1 MKKIGFIGAT
11 DKTDLIVYVAKV
23 LELLGKKVLVVDTTI
38 MQKTKYVVPSIS
50 PTKAYITDFDRV
62 DYAVGFDSSEN
73 LARYLGLKENEKI
86 DDLNYDYML
95 IDIDR
100 EDIID
105 NFEIEEYGKNYFVTT
120 FDIYSLRRG
129 IEILKNV
136 SGSFN
141 LSKILLNYDIK
152 KEDEEYLNYL
162 TMDSKVIWDE
172 FTIYIPL
179 LDENQRQIEDNQRV
193 YKARIRRLIPEYQE
207 GIIYIVQ
214 NILGDISVNKIKKT
228 IKEKENDS

>member
-105 NFEIEEYGKNYFVTT
+105 DFEIEEYGKNFFVTT

-136 SGSFN
+136 SGNYN
-141 LSKILLNYDIK
+141 LSRILLNYDMK
-152 KEDEEYLNYL
+152 KEDEEYLNYIS
-162 TMDSKVIWDE
+162 MDSKVIWDE

-179 LDENQRQIEDNQRV
+179 LDENQKQIEDNQRV

-214 NILGDISVNKIKKT
+214 NILGDISVNKIRK
-228 IKEKENDS
+228 IVKERESDS

>member
-11 DKTDLIVYVAKV
+11 DKTDLIVYVAKT
-23 LELLGKKVLVVDTTI
+23 LELLGKKVIVVDTTI

-50 PTKAYITDFDRV
+50 PTKTYITDFDNV
-62 DYAVGFDSSEN
+62 DYAVGFESAED
-73 LARYLGLKENEKI
+73 LARYLGIKENEKL

-100 EDIID
+100 EKTID
-105 NFEIEEYGKNYFVTT
+105 SFEIESIGKNYFVTA

-129 IEILKNV
+129 IEILKNL
-136 SGSFN
+136 SQSFK
-141 LSKILLNYDIK
+141 LSRVLMNYDIK

-162 TMDSKVIWDE
+162 SMDTKVEWDD

-193 YKARIRRLIPEYQE
+193 YKAKIKRLIPEYQE
-207 GIIYIVQ
+207 GIMYIVQ
-214 NILGDISVNKIKKT
+214 NILGDINIKKIRKF
-228 IKEKENDS
+228 IKERENN

>member
-11 DKTDLIVYVAKV
+11 DKTDLIVYVAKT
-23 LELLGKKVLVVDTTI
+23 LELLGKKVIVVDTTI

-50 PTKAYITDFDRV
+50 PTKTYITDFDNV
-62 DYAVGFDSSEN
+62 DYAVGFEN
-73 LARYLGLKENEKI
+73 AEDLARYLGIKENEKI
-86 DDLNYDYML
+86 DDLNYDYMI

-100 EDIID
+100 EKTMDS
-105 NFEIEEYGKNYFVTT
+105 FEIDGTEKNFFVTA

-129 IEILKNV
+129 IEILKNL
-136 SGSFN
+136 SQSFK
-141 LSKILLNYDIK
+141 LSRVLMNYNMK

-162 TMDSKVIWDE
+162 SMDTKVEWDD

-193 YKARIRRLIPEYQE
+193 YKAKIKRLIPEYQE
-207 GIIYIVQ
+207 GIMYIAQ
-214 NILGDISVNKIKKT
+214 NILGNINIKKIRKI
-228 IKEKENDS
+228 IKERENN

>member
-11 DKTDLIVYVAKV
+11 DKTDLIVYVAKT
-23 LELLGKKVLVVDTTI
+23 LELLGKKVIVVDTTI

-50 PTKAYITDFDRV
+50 PTKTYITDFDNV
-62 DYAVGFDSSEN
+62 DYAVGFESVED
-73 LARYLGLKENEKI
+73 LARYLDIKENEKI

-100 EDIID
+100 EKTID
-105 NFEIEEYGKNYFVTT
+105 SFEIESIGKNFFVTAY
-120 FDIYSLRRG
+120 DIYSLRRG
-129 IEILKNV
+129 IEILKNL
-136 SGSFN
+136 SQSFK
-141 LSKILLNYDIK
+141 LSRVLMNYDMK

-162 TMDSKVIWDE
+162 SMDTKVEWDD

-193 YKARIRRLIPEYQE
+193 YKAKIKRLIPEYQE

-214 NILGDISVNKIKKT
+214 NILGDINIKKIRKY
-228 IKEKENDS
+228 IKERENN

>member
-11 DKTDLIVYVAKV
+11 DKTDLIVYVAKT
-23 LELLGKKVLVVDTTI
+23 LELLGKKVIVVDTTI

-50 PTKAYITDFDRV
+50 PTKTYITDFDNV
-62 DYAVGFDSSEN
+62 DYAVGFESVED
-73 LARYLGLKENEKI
+73 LARYLGIKENEKI

-100 EDIID
+100 EKTID
-105 NFEIEEYGKNYFVTT
+105 SFEIESIGKNFFVTAY
-120 FDIYSLRRG
+120 DIYSLRRG
-129 IEILKNV
+129 IEILKNL
-136 SGSFN
+136 SQSFK
-141 LSKILLNYDIK
+141 LSRVLMNYDMK

-162 TMDSKVIWDE
+162 SMDTKVEWDD

-193 YKARIRRLIPEYQE
+193 YKAKIKRLIPEYQE

-214 NILGDISVNKIKKT
+214 NILGDINIKKIRKY
-228 IKEKENDS
+228 IKERENN

>member
-11 DKTDLIVYVAKV
+11 DKTDLIVYVAKT
-23 LELLGKKVLVVDTTI
+23 LELLGKKVIVVDTTV

-50 PTKAYITDFDRV
+50 PTKTYITDFDNV
-62 DYAVGFDSSEN
+62 DYAVGFESAED
-73 LARYLGLKENEKI
+73 LARYLGIKENEKI

-100 EDIID
+100 EKTID
-105 NFEIEEYGKNYFVTT
+105 SFEIESIGKNYFVTA

-129 IEILKNV
+129 IEILKNL
-136 SGSFN
+136 SQSFK
-141 LSKILLNYDIK
+141 LSRVLMNYDIK

-162 TMDSKVIWDE
+162 SMDTKVEWDD

-193 YKARIRRLIPEYQE
+193 YKAKIKRLIPEYQE
-207 GIIYIVQ
+207 GIIYIAQ
-214 NILGDISVNKIKKT
+214 NILGDINIKKIRKF
-228 IKEKENDS
+228 IKERENN